1 MTPSKYP
8 AKKMKYFLPYRLS
21 FSNENLA
28 RVRKSIQTRQKV
40 NSLRN
45 PKFDNFTALAGSTTK
60 YRFLSDQIVKNFQLE
75 KDLFLH
81 FTSPLVNVKSRD
93 LEIKTLKQ

>member
-1 MTPSKYP
+1 MTEAKYP

-28 RVRKSIQTRQKV
+28 RVRKTIQTRQKV

-60 YRFLSDQIVKNFQLE
+60 YRFLSDQVVKDFQLE

-81 FTSPLVNVKSRD
+81 FTSPLVNVQPKNP
-93 LEIKTLKQ
+93 EIKTFKQ